1 VSIVAALQPVVEAL
15 EQLGV
20 AYHIGGSV
28 ASSAHGTP
36 RATNDV
42 DVVADLHVEHVRPL
56 CAALAGRYYASPELL
71 EDAVRRRSCANL
83 VHFATGY
90 KVDLFV
96 QRDGEYDR
104 QCLLRHVDRSLTSG
118 SRTFRFAT
126 AEDILLRKL
135 QWYRDGGE
143 QSDRQWTDVLG
154 LVRTRA
160 GDLDRPYLAHW
171 APTLGVADLLARAE
185 REAQR
190 G

>member
-42 DVVADLHVEHVRPL
+42 DVVVDLRLEHVPPL
-56 CAALAGRYYASPELL
+56 CAALADRYYASPELL
-71 EDAVRRRSCANL
+71 ADAVRRRSCANL

-96 QRDGEYDR
+96 QRGGEFDR
-104 QCLLRHVDRSLTSG
+104 VSLLRHVERTLAPD
-118 SRTFRFAT
+118 SRAFRFAT
-126 AEDILLRKL
+126 AED
-135 QWYRDGGE
+135 
-143 QSDRQWTDVLG
+143 
-154 LVRTRA
+154 
-160 GDLDRPYLAHW
+160 
-171 APTLGVADLLARAE
+171 
-185 REAQR
+185 EATAS
-190 G
+190 